1 MRPVYTFVITYSVSR
16 GGKTVVED
24 ATAITAIDNNE
35 LLNKEVHSVARQVH
49 NLNWNESVEWNIE
62 QKTRIPLPGDYHPWS

>member
-16 GGKTVVED
+16 GGEKIVED

-35 LLNKEVHSVARQVH
+35 LLNKEVHSVARGAH
-49 NLNWNESVEWNIE
+49 NLNWNEPVEWQIE

>member
-1 MRPVYTFVITYSVSR
+1 MNPIYTFVISYSVSR

-35 LLNKEVHSVARQVH
+35 RLSQEVHSVVRQVH
-49 NLNWNESVEWNIE
+49 KLNRNESVDWSIE